1 MHDLPIFPARNT
13 PFMSMELDQEI
24 PDLCLNCEKP
34 LPPKAKFCPHC
45 GQKNNNGKVRMKE
58 LLKRFWSHFS
68 HLDSKV
74 ITAIWQLMIPG
85 KVTVEYFKG
94 KHKKYPHPVQFFFVI
109 KFFFLLVFNKQ
120 IGDKGLSF
128 SNIGENFK
136 FSFNSEKKVKK
147 DELTSEMFM
156 ESLKYSAKKRSYL
169 RAYNQLPADL
179 KNKETARALDS
190 ILSNVYKKENR
201 NLLLVQHVT
210 DSIAV
215 SNGDSIQLSNDSVN
229 MNLLTFKSKIALDDL
244 FNQTP
249 DELIE
254 NYRVKGWMEK
264 LLLKQSLKSFKNP
277 QGLVHTYIGSFAWT
291 ILALIALMSWI
302 LYLFYYR
309 QKRFYVEHFVFLM
322 HQHSGAYLMLT
333 LALLLSFLFP
343 LGPIW
348 LLLIAWI
355 GISMW
360 LALRNYYRQ
369 SRWLTT
375 VKWLLYLFIYLMG
388 FGLLFTISLLMAL
401 FLF

>member
-1 MHDLPIFPARNT
+1 
-13 PFMSMELDQEI
+13 MSMELDQET

-34 LPPKAKFCPHC
+34 LPPNAKFCPHC

-74 ITAIWQLMIPG
+74 VRAIWQLMIPG

-94 KHKKYPHPVQFFFVI
+94 KHKKYPHPVQFFFVVM
-109 KFFFLLVFNKQ
+109 FFFLLVFNKQ
-120 IGDKGLSF
+120 IGDKG
-128 SNIGENFK
+128 
-136 FSFNSEKKVKK
+136 FSFNNLGNNFNFSFNPTEKEDKA
-147 DELTSEMFM
+147 EITSEMVL
-156 ESLKYSAKKRSYL
+156 ESLKYSAKKHSYL

-179 KNKETARALDS
+179 KNKETERALDS
-190 ILSNVYKKENR
+190 VLSTVYKKENR
-201 NLLLVQHVT
+201 NLVFVQHVT
-210 DSIAV
+210 DSIAL
-215 SNGDSIQLSNDSVN
+215 SNGDSINLSNDSVE

-249 DELIE
+249 DEIIE
-254 NYRVKGWMEK
+254 NYGVNGWMEQI
-264 LLLKQSLKSFKNP
+264 LLKQSLKSFKNP

-291 ILALIALMSWI
+291 ILALIGLMALI
-302 LYLFYYR
+302 LHLFYYR
-309 QKRFYVEHFVFLM
+309 QKRYYVEHFVFLM

-333 LALLLSFLFP
+333 LALLLSSLFP

-348 LLLIAWI
+348 IVLLGWI

-360 LALRNYYRQ
+360 LALYNYYRQ
-369 SRWLTT
+369 SWWMTT
-375 VKWLLYLFIYLMG
+375 LKWLMYVVIYVIG
-388 FGLLFTISLLMAL
+388 FGLLFTISLLLAL

>member
-1 MHDLPIFPARNT
+1 
-13 PFMSMELDQEI
+13 MSMELDQET

-74 ITAIWQLMIPG
+74 VRAIWQLMIPG

-94 KHKKYPHPVQFFFVI
+94 KHKKYPHPVQFFFVVM
-109 KFFFLLVFNKQ
+109 FFFLLVFNKQ
-120 IGDKGLSF
+120 IGDKGLSL

-136 FSFNSEKKVKK
+136 FSFRSTKKENK

-169 RAYNQLPADL
+169 RAYNQLPTDL
-179 KNKETARALDS
+179 KNKETVRALDS
-190 ILSNVYKKENR
+190 ILSTVYKKENL
-201 NLLLVQHVT
+201 NLLRVQHVT
-210 DSIAV
+210 DSIAI
-215 SNGDSIQLSNDSVN
+215 SNGDSINLSDDSVS
-229 MNLLTFKSKIALDDL
+229 MNLLTFKSRIALDDL
-244 FNQTP
+244 LNQTP
-249 DELIE
+249 DEIIE
-254 NYRVKGWMEK
+254 NYGVKGRMERV
-264 LLLKQSLKSFKNP
+264 LLKQSLKSFKNP
-277 QGLVHTYIGSFAWT
+277 HELVHTYIGSFAWT

-309 QKRFYVEHFVFLM
+309 QKRYYVEHFVFLM

-333 LALLLSFLFP
+333 LALLLSSLFP

-348 LLLIAWI
+348 ILLIGWI

-360 LALRNYYRQ
+360 VALHNYYRQ
-369 SRWLTT
+369 RWWMTT
-375 VKWLLYLFIYLMG
+375 LKWILYLLIYVMG
-388 FGLLFTISLLMAL
+388 FGLLFSISLLLAL